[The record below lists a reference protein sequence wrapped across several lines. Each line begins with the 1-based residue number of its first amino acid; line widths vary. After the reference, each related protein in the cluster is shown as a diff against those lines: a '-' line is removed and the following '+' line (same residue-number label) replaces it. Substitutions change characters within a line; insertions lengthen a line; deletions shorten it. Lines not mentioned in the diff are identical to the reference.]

1 MLLCGTFHPQSLEIK
16 LRRLCRKRARV
27 RLNCING
34 RNKGRDQKASS
45 PKKIIRVPG
54 SPEFTYTIKS
64 VIMNHPTSQNRGL
77 LLSSFNEPME
87 LPIPTAS
94 TGTVVVAVLA
104 SFFGPAVD
112 GIYNG
117 TKIGRYCEML

>member
-1 MLLCGTFHPQSLEIK
+1 
-16 LRRLCRKRARV
+16 
-27 RLNCING
+27 
-34 RNKGRDQKASS
+34 
-45 PKKIIRVPG
+45 
-54 SPEFTYTIKS
+54 
-64 VIMNHPTSQNRGL
+64 MNHPTSQNREL

-87 LPIPTAS
+87 LPIPTVS

-117 TKIGRYCEML
+117 TKIGRYREML